1 MEATHA
7 KSNLDL
13 GGEFII
19 FYIFFDIGSNEVFVW
34 YLIDIDLLCDIEDC
48 FTIIIELTL
57 FSIEALM
64 LAN

>member
-19 FYIFFDIGSNEVFVW
+19 FYIFFDIDSNEVFV
-34 YLIDIDLLCDIEDC
+34 
-48 FTIIIELTL
+48 
-57 FSIEALM
+57 
-64 LAN
+64 